1 MANIYTGSDVGQE
14 DAIVGEITLVTDGA
28 AGTPALNWLS
38 DTDTGLFLAGTGII
52 GFSTAGTER
61 VRMGTT
67 ELTVNDG
74 GNDVDFRIEGVGVA
88 NALFVQGSDGFVGIG
103 NGAPTVALHVTGSV
117 LISTDLEIDGVLNHD
132 GTTVGFYGEPPVT
145 QGTATGIAGFAPT
158 AGAPSA
164 DSTVVDSNFNDVA
177 TAINS
182 IVTLLSDLGLS
193 A

>member
-74 GNDVDFRIEGVGVA
+74 GNDVDFRIEGVGAA
-88 NALFVQGSDGFVGIG
+88 NALFVQGSDGFVGI
-103 NGAPTVALHVTGSV
+103 NNAAPTVALDITGSV
-117 LISTDLEIDGVLNHD
+117 LISSALEIDGALNHD
-132 GTTVGFYGEPPVT
+132 GTTAGFF
-145 QGTATGIAGFAPT
+145 GTAPTTQQSIIGYTSSPT

-164 DSTVVDSNFNDVA
+164 DAALVDVELL
-177 TAINS
+177 AISMS
-182 IVTLLSDLGLS
+182 ISSIKIALDNLGLS